1 LLKLK
6 RGITLVLS
14 VGLLAGLVAG
24 CQPQSFTDDAG
35 RQVDIEKAPQRIIAF
50 GPSITE
56 ILFELGLGDRIVG
69 VSDFCDY
76 PQEALAKPKV
86 GNSFSPSI
94 EKVVELDPDLVM
106 TVEHEQFNSEL
117 EGLGITYVVLDPEN
131 VMSILDTI
139 RIAGEVTGKAREGNS
154 LVSDME
160 QVIVDITNRV
170 KSVARPTVF
179 FMVDGTDPN
188 IPWTVGGGS
197 FIHDVITI
205 AGGENIAS
213 RVADDYTQL
222 SIEEI
227 VNADPDIIIIQTM
240 MGGVPTVAAEVL
252 EQHPIWQQLSAVR
265 EGSIY
270 LINGDLVSRPGPRI
284 TQGLEEMAKILHP
297 ELFD

>member
-1 LLKLK
+1 MLKLK

>member
-1 LLKLK
+1 LKLK